1 MNRGCGRRPSSAS
14 SASYPACRRRR
25 RPWTCGPR
33 AGAARPA
40 RARRARGPAPPPLR
54 PAPRAGTAGA
64 GRLRL
69 RGRAAREAWPR
80 SLCCCCFCGCCSPCC
95 TPTVTRPAHDS
106 KRWASYALA
115 FRPRREVSGFLE
127 RRFELSE
134 RGTTVAAEVR
144 GGAVTF
150 LTMSYIVFV
159 QPAVLSQHAGM
170 DFGAV
175 MAATCLSAA
184 LATLLMGLL
193 ANYPIAQAPL
203 MGENFFF
210 AIIVVAIAGVPLRT
224 ALGIVFLSGA
234 LFLVVSLARV
244 RQAGTDAVPV
254 WLQAAV
260 AAVLL
265 ARRLRGG
272 MLIGLAATAALG
284 VALGLVRPT
293 GIVGPPPSLAPTL
306 LQLDVVGALK
316 HLDLVFI
323 FLFMLLFDT
332 VGTLLGVAQQARL
345 LVDGRLPRAERALVS
360 DAVGTVAGAL
370 LGTSTV
376 SSYIESAAGVAEGA
390 RTGLANVVTAALF
403 VLALF
408 FAPLVAGIGGGVA
421 QGDIYLY
428 PVTAPIVILVGSFMM
443 APLARVDWD
452 DLTEAIP
459 AFL

>member
-1 MNRGCGRRPSSAS
+1 VG
-14 SASYPACRRRR
+14 
-25 RPWTCGPR
+25 
-33 AGAARPA
+33 
-40 RARRARGPAPPPLR
+40 
-54 PAPRAGTAGA
+54 
-64 GRLRL
+64 
-69 RGRAAREAWPR
+69 
-80 SLCCCCFCGCCSPCC
+80 
-95 TPTVTRPAHDS
+95 
-106 KRWASYALA
+106 
-115 FRPRREVSGFLE
+115 GFLE
-127 RRFELSE
+127 RRFELSK
-134 RGTTVAAEVR
+134 RDTTVAAEVR

-210 AIIVVAIAGVPLRT
+210 AISVVAMAGVPWRT
-224 ALGIVFLSGA
+224 ALGIVFLSGV
-234 LFLVVSLARV
+234 LFLALSLARV
-244 RQAGTDAVPV
+244 RQAVMDAVPAS
-254 WLQAAV
+254 LQAAIAGGIGIFV
-260 AAVLL
+260 AFIGLTEGGIVAKHPAPAAFVQIGDLGSKVALTTLFGLAVTAVLV
-265 ARRLRGG
+265 ARRVRGG

-284 VALGLVRPT
+284 AGLGLVRPA

-306 LQLDVVGALK
+306 LQLDVVGALR

-332 VGTLLGVAQQARL
+332 VGTLLGVGQTAGL
-345 LVDGRLPRAERALVS
+345 LVDGKLPRAEKALVS

-408 FAPLVAGIGGGVA
+408 FSPLVAGIGGGVA
-421 QGDIYLY
+421 QGGIYFY

-443 APLARVDWD
+443 APLARVAWD

-459 AFL
+459 AFLCLTVMPFTFNIAHGVAAGVVAHVLVKAGAGRSREVSWLMWLVAALVVVSYIALPRLRH